1 MSDTTAEMTID
12 SVRECI
18 RENVMDPELGI
29 NVVDLGLLYD
39 VEIKSENHVHLE
51 MTLTTMGCPL
61 YDLIE
66 QEAQRMLKAQYG
78 DDVTVD
84 VEFVFD
90 PPWNP
95 EMMSEDAKMELG
107 FF

>member
-1 MSDTTAEMTID
+1 MGLEID
-12 SVRECI
+12 SIRECI
-18 RENVMDPELGI
+18 RENVIDPELGI

-39 VEIKSENHVHLE
+39 VEIRGEKSVHIE

-61 YDLIE
+61 YDVIE
-66 QEAQRMLKAQYG
+66 ADATRTLQERFG
-78 DDVTVD
+78 DDLAVD

-95 EMMSEDAKMELG
+95 EMMSEDARMELG
-107 FF
+107 IF

>member
-1 MSDTTAEMTID
+1 MSMDSDT
-12 SVRECI
+12 VREVI
-18 RENVMDPELGI
+18 RDGVIDPELGI

-39 VEIKSENHVHLE
+39 VDIRSEKAVNIE

-61 YDLIE
+61 WDVIQADATRVVKE
-66 QEAQRMLKAQYG
+66 RYG
-78 DDVTVD
+78 DDIEVD

-95 EMMSEDAKMELG
+95 EMMSEDARMELG
-107 FF
+107 II

>member
-1 MSDTTAEMTID
+1 MSID
-12 SVRECI
+12 VDGVRETI
-18 RENVMDPELGI
+18 REGVVDPELGI

-39 VEIKSENHVHLE
+39 VDIRSEKQVSLE

-61 YDLIE
+61 WDVIQSDAMRAI
-66 QEAQRMLKAQYG
+66 QERYG
-78 DDVTVD
+78 DDIEVD

-95 EMMSEDAKMELG
+95 EMMSEDARMELG
-107 FF
+107 IV